1 MNLKQLKLIFLSV
14 ITFSCENDNTNIES
28 HVEQQK
34 FGEITLTKSIDSKLI
49 NQVLNYNI
57 NTLNTKQTYD
67 YDFDNSSQITI
78 DNSTIKAI
86 SVPQNISGNYPIQR
100 RKSYVLDEHND
111 IVRYFTSE
119 TKYLSNNKVE
129 VKYFDI
135 NGLILSHFI
144 IDKNSKEV
152 DFLSSNNFG
161 KNKEKSCGQA
171 IIDCMGDKYTN
182 NGWDSVFLTI
192 GTAFLPEIAVGVA
205 VVCVYES
212 DECKYTQQ
220 KYKNTLK

>member
-86 SVPQNISGNYPIQR
+86 SVPQNISGNYPI
-100 RKSYVLDEHND
+100 
-111 IVRYFTSE
+111 
-119 TKYLSNNKVE
+119 
-129 VKYFDI
+129 
-135 NGLILSHFI
+135 
-144 IDKNSKEV
+144 
-152 DFLSSNNFG
+152 
-161 KNKEKSCGQA
+161 
-171 IIDCMGDKYTN
+171 
-182 NGWDSVFLTI
+182 
-192 GTAFLPEIAVGVA
+192 
-205 VVCVYES
+205 
-212 DECKYTQQ
+212 
-220 KYKNTLK
+220 